1 MAQSARPLNDEIG
14 VQIPVDLPTGEVNM
28 RGPIIVFLASL
39 ALVGCVQA
47 QGFGPMPRPD
57 ESSLY
62 RILRHDDARR
72 HPNDY
77 RSVQKRH
84 TTPTR

>member
-1 MAQSARPLNDEIG
+1 MHKS
-14 VQIPVDLPTGEVNM
+14 T
-28 RGPIIVFLASL
+28 IIFLASL

-72 HPNDY
+72 HPGDY
-77 RSVQKRH
+77 RPVQKRH
-84 TTPTR
+84 ATPTR